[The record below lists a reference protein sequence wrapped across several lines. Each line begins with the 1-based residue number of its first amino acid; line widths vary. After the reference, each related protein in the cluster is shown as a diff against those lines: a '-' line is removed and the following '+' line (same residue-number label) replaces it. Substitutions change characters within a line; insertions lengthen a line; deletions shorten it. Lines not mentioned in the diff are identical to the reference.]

1 MTTRINRRD
10 PSQLSPNDGHSRTA
24 RAVETFLDRLGF
36 NPNLSATS
44 IAQDATSSIPI
55 SDSRQSN
62 PENTNLFAR
71 RFAIGFLGSDACPAA
86 VMAGRAVHAIQSVA
100 GGRWPT
106 QTTPFTANQS
116 AFGYVNLGTGLGGD
130 YRLSSASGFRSE
142 STDGTDP
149 GADMT
154 TLNSLTGNV
163 R

>member
-106 QTTPFTANQS
+106 QTTPTGRIIKRQS
-116 AFGYVNLGTGLGGD
+116 VVSC
-130 YRLSSASGFRSE
+130 YRLKQESE
-142 STDGTDP
+142 RGVP
-149 GADMT
+149 GQGAVDH
-154 TLNSLTGNV
+154 
-163 R
+163 